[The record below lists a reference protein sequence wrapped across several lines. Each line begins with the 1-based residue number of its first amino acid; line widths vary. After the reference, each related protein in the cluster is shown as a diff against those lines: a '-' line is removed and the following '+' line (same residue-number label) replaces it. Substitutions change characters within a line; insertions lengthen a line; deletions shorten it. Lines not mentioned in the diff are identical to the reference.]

1 VIVSNSNPPRPR
13 VASLVLVVCTC
24 ALILSGC
31 GAQPGGAEGPTS
43 MSLLESKAPVQ
54 LMRNEISARI
64 PPVVVENLIDA
75 TDASIPCKDLAT
87 DPDGLYRAWQST
99 ARFGVVNSRAGILE
113 NIVNSV
119 ADSFVAQGW
128 SATAA
133 PEGNGVVLT
142 KAVSA
147 AELRLNTVERAEG
160 QEPEIVISTLGPCV
174 LTEGPDSDEVALLER
189 TS

>member
-1 VIVSNSNPPRPR
+1 
-13 VASLVLVVCTC
+13 
-24 ALILSGC
+24 
-31 GAQPGGAEGPTS
+31 

-64 PPVVVENLIDA
+64 PPVVVENLIDT
-75 TDASIPCKDLAT
+75 TDESIACRDLAT

-99 ARFGVVNSRAGILE
+99 ATFGVVNSRAGILS
-113 NIVNSV
+113 NIVASV
-119 ADSFVAQGW
+119 ADSFVEQGW
-128 SATAA
+128 SSSVG
-133 PEGNGVVLT
+133 PDGNGVVLT

-147 AELRLNTVERAEG
+147 AELRLTTIERAEG

-189 TS
+189 AD